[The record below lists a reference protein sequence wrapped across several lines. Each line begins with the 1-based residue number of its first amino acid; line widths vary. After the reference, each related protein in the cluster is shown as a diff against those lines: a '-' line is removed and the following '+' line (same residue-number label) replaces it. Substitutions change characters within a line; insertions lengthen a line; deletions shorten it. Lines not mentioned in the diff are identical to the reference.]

1 VRALLESEEAFR
13 SNSGPMEP
21 LPPGFSRRSTGGA
34 ETVLR
39 DDVALALIA
48 AGAAEPESMRSRAA
62 AVFEGRG
69 RPFAVE
75 VKGVGRVFVRQYL
88 HGGALRRMTGDRWR
102 GESRFVGE
110 LRALADAA
118 RAGVPV
124 PEALGVV
131 SRPAGL
137 SMRRGWLL
145 AREVTGA
152 RDALAFLASRP
163 PPARRHGVL
172 AAAGRA
178 MRRLHD
184 AGLEHPDLHLKNLL
198 VTERGDVLVLDLD
211 AARRRDALTRE
222 QRLGGLFRFDRYA
235 AKQAAAGRPVSR
247 ADRMRVLRAY
257 AGDDWPRR
265 DEVRDIARRLARHIR
280 RHAGAAR

>member
-1 VRALLESEEAFR
+1 
-13 SNSGPMEP
+13 MEP

-39 DDVALALIA
+39 DDVAEALLA
-48 AGAAEPESMRSRAA
+48 AGAAEPESMRGRAA
-62 AVFEGRG
+62 ASFEGRG

-75 VKGVGRVFVRQYL
+75 VPGAGRVFVRQYL
-88 HGGALRRMTGDRWR
+88 HGGALRRVTGDRYR
-102 GESRFVGE
+102 GEARFVGE
-110 LRALADAA
+110 LRALTEAA

-137 SMRRGWLL
+137 AMRRGWMLE
-145 AREVTGA
+145 REVEGA
-152 RDALAFLASRP
+152 RDALAFLAECP
-163 PPARRHGVL
+163 AAARRSSVL

-184 AGLEHPDLHLKNLL
+184 TGFEHPDLHLKNLL
-198 VTERGDVLVLDLD
+198 VTDRGDVLVLDLD
-211 AARRRDALTRE
+211 AASRRDALTRE
-222 QRLGGLFRFDRYA
+222 QRLAGLFRFDRYA
-235 AKQAAAGRPVSR
+235 AKQAALGRPVTR
-247 ADRMRVLRAY
+247 ADRLRVLRAY
-257 AGDDWPRR
+257 AADDWPRR
-265 DEVRDIARRLARHIR
+265 DEVRDLARRLARHIR

>member
-1 VRALLESEEAFR
+1 
-13 SNSGPMEP
+13 MEP

-39 DDVALALIA
+39 DDVALALLA
-48 AGAAEPESMRSRAA
+48 AGAAEPESMRARAA
-62 AVFEGRG
+62 AEFEGRG
-69 RPFAVE
+69 RPFSVE

-88 HGGALRRMTGDRWR
+88 HGGALRRVTGDRYR
-102 GESRFVGE
+102 NDARFVGE
-110 LRALADAA
+110 LRALAGA
-118 RAGVPV
+118 RSAGVPV

-137 SMRRGWLL
+137 STRRGWLL
-145 AREVTGA
+145 AREVADA

-163 PPARRHGVL
+163 SAARRHGVL

-184 AGLEHPDLHLKNLL
+184 AGFEHPDLHLKNLL
-198 VTERGDVLVLDLD
+198 VTARGDVLVLDLD
-211 AARRRDALTRE
+211 AARRRETLTRE
-222 QRLGGLFRFDRYA
+222 QRLTGLFRFDRYA
-235 AKQAAAGRPVSR
+235 AKQAAAGRAVSR
-247 ADRMRVLRAY
+247 TDRMRVLRAY
-257 AGDDWPRR
+257 AGDDWPLR
-265 DEVRDIARRLARHIR
+265 DEVRDLARRLASHIR